1 MRAIGESAFGL
12 VDRACL
18 AVLAGTAFV
27 LVSNQGHCVDGQ
39 SVKTLTGL
47 EQHHGFVCHTR
58 RCGIGHIDG
67 QHSGRGIIERCRALD
82 LALRL
87 RVHDPHAALL
97 QFHRFRQRVLQHQ
110 GLSAI
115 ERGAGG
121 VHIDGVVDVWC
132 RGRGVGRFLIHQ
144 LRRIDPSAGLIR
156 DLGHAI
162 DADHGAVPELAA
174 PLQCL
179 DVLQTCQI
187 ADLDPSA
194 VVFRFGQRR
203 ARVLEGEG
211 QGVLPILRWVGG
223 HAHSV
228 ERRAGLVPHRH
239 AARNVFHVGG
249 QRVGDGHVL
258 RAGCYIVHAQ
268 GPTVLAVGGV
278 GPPVHAFVH
287 VVVRAGV
294 GRGLRGFAEG
304 DRVVDR
310 ARGSVL
316 HRGGIHDVQL
326 VALRELACNG
336 EREALVAV
344 RILDLVVRCGVLLGM
359 GGVGVDLHIVVQRL
373 PVSGGR
379 AIVAA
384 VRILPRAVLVDGI
397 RDRRA
402 IKVLLRGERGLP
414 LDGGCR
420 GSAGQGPLGDV
431 AFGTV
436 DGHGAGA
443 IEVVA
448 VAVLA
453 IHGVGVRCLRCGI
466 GVRDRRGVGD
476 DVPAIAFRQCR
487 RAVYQVRPLDLHR
500 LLHGPVLVVFS
511 VAFDRH
517 IAGRRLHAFAEQILD
532 HGVPGIAVVARDQL
546 DIPVDVVLVAIGRAA
561 LVHCPLGFEHQ
572 ALVVRLLRGFVRLDR
587 HLVVGDVQIAVLALR
602 TRFRAGFAGC
612 YDLLAVHLDLV
623 LHVQLLAIAHARDGQ
638 GESLA
643 ARIRRRRPIGLAVL
657 RGQSRVGEQLE
668 RIRVEG
674 EELSHRIGDGHIGV
688 RPGGTYI
695 EHVVVDTV
703 AVGIGFA
710 GVHGAVLVDVQAM
723 FGVNRRFDIA
733 DAREI
738 PISFAAIAFV
748 VGAACDLA
756 VDGHVGVDAAAGVG
770 GVGVGGNDLVV
781 LHGEG
786 SALFAGAVIH
796 RVGGA
801 VLEGDALRQIV
812 GEGGPL
818 LHLHFVGHLPGEFDP
833 DLSAVI
839 QRHAVGV
846 VLPVLAAIRA
856 ELHLRALLS
865 RSYDPT
871 DFLSGQVI
879 ACRLGVFRRNQHAS
893 QQHAQHHGNGGKRFH
908 IAL

>member
-1 MRAIGESAFGL
+1 M
-12 VDRACL
+12 DRACL

-156 DLGHAI
+156 ALGHAI

-174 PLQCL
+174 PCKCL

-211 QGVLPILRWVGG
+211 QGVLSVLRGVGD
-223 HAHSV
+223 HAYSV
-228 ERRAGLVPHRH
+228 ERRSGLVPHRH

-249 QRVGDGHVL
+249 QCVGDGHVL
-258 RAGCYIVHAQ
+258 RVGYHVVHRQCPA
-268 GPTVLAVGGV
+268 VFAVGGV
-278 GPPVHAFVH
+278 GPPIHAFVH
-287 VVVRAGV
+287 IVVRAGV
-294 GRGLRGFAEG
+294 RRGLRGFAEG
-304 DRVVDR
+304 GRVVDR

-316 HRGGIHDVQL
+316 HRGGIHDVECGVLRQFAGDNKCEFL
-326 VALRELACNG
+326 V
-336 EREALVAV
+336 VT
-344 RILDLVVRCGVLLGM
+344 RICDLVVRCRIFLGVLGI
-359 GGVGVDLHIVVQRL
+359 GVDLHIGVQRL

-379 AIVAA
+379 AVVAA
-384 VRILPRAVLVDGI
+384 ILLLSRTVLIDGVRDSRAVKI
-397 RDRRA
+397 
-402 IKVLLRGERGLP
+402 LLRGERGLP
-414 LDGGCR
+414 LDGGFH

-436 DGHGAGA
+436 DDHGAGA

-453 IHGVGVRCLRCGI
+453 IHGVGVCRLFRGI
-466 GVRDRRGVGD
+466 GTMDWRGVGD

-487 RAVYQVRPLDLHR
+487 HAVFQIGPFDRYGLP
-500 LLHGPVLVVFS
+500 HGIILAVLS
-511 VAFDRH
+511 IAFDRH
-517 IAGRRLHAFAEQILD
+517 IAGGLVHAVTKHVLD
-532 HGVPGIAVVARDQL
+532 CGVGGVAVIAWNQVDA
-546 DIPVDVVLVAIGRAA
+546 PVDVLLVRVSRAVLAHR
-561 LVHCPLGFEHQ
+561 PLGLEHQ
-572 ALVVRLLRGFVRLDR
+572 ALLARLVRGFFRIDRRL
-587 HLVVGDVQIAVLALR
+587 VIGDVQVAVFALR
-602 TRFRAGFAGC
+602 RRVRTGFAC
-612 YDLLAVHLDLV
+612 VDDLLTVYFDLV
-623 LHVQLLAIAHARDGQ
+623 LHVQFLAVAHVRDGQ
-638 GESLA
+638 REALVI
-643 ARIRRRRPIGLAVL
+643 RIRRCRPIRFAIRL
-657 RGQSRVGEQLE
+657 GQSRVGEQLE
-668 RIRVEG
+668 RTRNKG
-674 EELSHRIGDGHIGV
+674 EEPSHRVGDGHIGV

-710 GVHGAVLVDVQAM
+710 GVHGAVLVDVQAV

-748 VGAACDLA
+748 VGAAC
-756 VDGHVGVDAAAGVG
+756 
-770 GVGVGGNDLVV
+770 N
-781 LHGEG
+781 
-786 SALFAGAVIH
+786 
-796 RVGGA
+796 
-801 VLEGDALRQIV
+801 
-812 GEGGPL
+812 
-818 LHLHFVGHLPGEFDP
+818 LP
-833 DLSAVI
+833 SMV
-839 QRHAVGV
+839 
-846 VLPVLAAIRA
+846 
-856 ELHLRALLS
+856 
-865 RSYDPT
+865 T
-871 DFLSGQVI
+871 
-879 ACRLGVFRRNQHAS
+879 
-893 QQHAQHHGNGGKRFH
+893 
-908 IAL
+908 